1 MFCENINLTQFN
13 CLNLRAIQQ
22 QRGFNLIEV
31 LITLI
36 VLAVGLLGLATLQNL
51 GLRFGHQSY
60 ERTQATILI
69 YDIIDRMRA
78 NPTGVIAG
86 NYITTLTSTP
96 PTLGADCAVTFCNSV
111 AMATYDLNQWLS
123 NITGTATT
131 ANPGITRPTLIGGQG
146 EILRMGAPA
155 VAGGGTVYDIKIQ
168 WLEQRQ
174 GETAPGTGVS
184 VAPELMSQT
193 VRVHLP

>member
-1 MFCENINLTQFN
+1 MLRENINPT
-13 CLNLRAIQQ
+13 CLNRTPLRRQQ
-22 QRGFNLIEV
+22 GFNLIEV

-51 GLRFGHQSY
+51 GLRLGHQSY
-60 ERTQATILI
+60 ERTQATLLI

-86 NYITTLTSTP
+86 NYITTLTSAP
-96 PTLGADCAVTFCNSV
+96 PTLGADCAATLCDPV

-123 NITGTATT
+123 NITGTATA

-146 EILRMGAPA
+146 EILRIGAPGI
-155 VAGGGTVYDIKIQ
+155 AGAGTVYDIKIQ

-174 GETAPGTGVS
+174 GETAPGSGVS
-184 VAPELMSQT
+184 IAPELMSQT

>member
-1 MFCENINLTQFN
+1 MFREYINSTRFN
-13 CLNLRAIQQ
+13 CINPQTLQH

-51 GLRFGHQSY
+51 GLRLGHQSY
-60 ERTQATILI
+60 ERTQATLFI

-78 NPTGVIAG
+78 NPTGVISG
-86 NYITTLTSTP
+86 NYLTTLTSTP
-96 PTLGADCAVTFCNSV
+96 PTLGANCGSATCDPV

-146 EILRMGAPA
+146 EILRIGAPA
-155 VAGGGTVYDIKIQ
+155 VAGGGSVFDIKIQ

-174 GETAPGTGVS
+174 GRDAAGIELS
-184 VAPELMSQT
+184 PEVMSQT